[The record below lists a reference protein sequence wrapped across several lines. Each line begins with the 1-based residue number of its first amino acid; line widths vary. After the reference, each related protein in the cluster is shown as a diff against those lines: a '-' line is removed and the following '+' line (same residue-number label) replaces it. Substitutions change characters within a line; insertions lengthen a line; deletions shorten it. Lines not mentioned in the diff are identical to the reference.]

1 MEQPVQFRSSF
12 NGFNREDV
20 VRYMEYVYNKHSAQV
35 AQLTNELESLRSK
48 QVTMDSSQSAD
59 LEKQLAAALREN
71 DDLKHRIAALE
82 HSLQEAN
89 AANAQPVVVPQ
100 LPTTTESELEAYRR
114 AERVERVAKERAR
127 LVSQQTAQ
135 ALVTVS
141 SRLDETAEQLMS
153 VNTQLMQQ
161 LEQVQ
166 TAVAN
171 GRQAVQDAAAAAEHL
186 NDEIPE

>member
-20 VRYMEYVYNKHSAQV
+20 VRYMEYIYNKHSAQV

-48 QVTMDSSQSAD
+48 QDAMDSNRSAD
-59 LEKQLAAALREN
+59 LEKQLAAAQQEN

-89 AANAQPVVVPQ
+89 AALSKPSAVPQ
-100 LPTTTESELEAYRR
+100 AAAPTESELAAYRR

-127 LVSQQTAQ
+127 QVSQQTAQ
-135 ALVTVS
+135 ALCNVS
-141 SRLDETAEQLMS
+141 AQLDGAEEQLAA
-153 VNTQLMQQ
+153 VNAQLMQQ
-161 LEQVQ
+161 LEQLQ

-171 GRQAVQDAAAAAEHL
+171 GRQAVQDAAGMVERL
-186 NDEIPE
+186 NDETI

>member
-20 VRYMEYVYNKHSAQV
+20 VRYMEYIYNKHSAQV

-48 QVTMDSSQSAD
+48 QVTMDSNQSAD

-82 HSLQEAN
+82 HSLQEVN

>member
-1 MEQPVQFRSSF
+1 MEQPVQFRSSL

-35 AQLTNELESLRSK
+35 AQLTNELESLRGK
-48 QVTMDSSQSAD
+48 QGTMDSNQSAD

-89 AANAQPVVVPQ
+89 AANTQPVVVPQ
-100 LPTTTESELEAYRR
+100 LSTTTESELEAYRR

>member
-48 QVTMDSSQSAD
+48 QVTMDSNQSAD

-89 AANAQPVVVPQ
+89 AANTQPVVVPQ

-171 GRQAVQDAAAAAEHL
+171 GRQAVQDAAAAAEQL